1 MRSLWAARREESVS
15 YQPYYVTNTLK
26 HQRLMH
32 PLTANADPMSDDLPA
47 HSPDAAAVRL
57 ALLEQRLAR
66 IETHLGIADSPLV
79 AAAPLQQ
86 AQSAPLP
93 SISTALA
100 AVSEP
105 AATSPEVVAEAADEL
120 ELSLG
125 QDWFAAAGIVALSLG
140 VGFMLSLPYGGLPAG
155 VPSLAGYAAVAV
167 LFGLAQV
174 GRRVFAHG
182 AGYLQGAG
190 MSLLYWATLR
200 FMFFGTQSVLDVHG
214 MTGGAVLA
222 AAASC
227 NLGFAWWRRS
237 GWLMVLAL
245 VTACATPLVV
255 GAGGFMAVT
264 VVVLAAVVVAA
275 AWRMQW
281 RGLVPIG
288 IGLIGATYFTWA
300 SGNLIF
306 GGIYHWASTPWFAPG
321 CLLVAMMILGAASL
335 VRAADDCDDVL
346 SNLSAVLTCSLGY
359 GLYLLHTAA
368 AFPEQFFM
376 AHMLAFV
383 VMLCGA
389 IAFWVRRQSRVSTFF
404 YAMTGYAAL
413 TMAIVKASP
422 VPDVFVWLSLQSLVV
437 VATAI
442 WFRSRFIV
450 VANFLIC
457 VMIVAGYMFVN
468 EHESG
473 ISVGF
478 GIVALV
484 SARLLNWKRDRLE
497 LKTGLMRNAYL
508 IGAFLVFPYALHH
521 LMPSRGV
528 ALSWV
533 GLALLYY
540 GLGYAVKNQ
549 KYRWMGHATLLLT
562 GCYLVVVGASRFEP
576 VYRVLSFLAFGTVLL
591 IVSLVFTRLRKRAHP
606 VVDSIKPT
614 K

>member
-1 MRSLWAARREESVS
+1 
-15 YQPYYVTNTLK
+15 
-26 HQRLMH
+26 MH

-66 IETHLGIADSPLV
+66 IETHLGIADAPLV
-79 AAAPLQQ
+79 TVAPLQQ
-86 AQSAPLP
+86 AQPAPAAP
-93 SISTALA
+93 IDTASA

-105 AATSPEVVAEAADEL
+105 AVATHGVVAEAADEL

-140 VGFMLSLPYGGLPAG
+140 AGFMLSLPYDGWPAV

-167 LFGLAQV
+167 LFWLAQA
-174 GRRVFAHG
+174 GWLTFAHG
-182 AGYLQGAG
+182 AGCLQSAG

-200 FMFFGTQSVLDVHG
+200 LMFFGTQPVFDAHG
-214 MTGGAVLA
+214 MGGGAVLA
-222 AAASC
+222 GAALC

-237 GWLMVLAL
+237 GGLMVLAL
-245 VTACATPLVV
+245 ATACATPLVV
-255 GAGGFMAVT
+255 GAGGFMAAT
-264 VVVLAAVVVAA
+264 VIVLAAVVVAA
-275 AWRMQW
+275 ALRTQW
-281 RGLVPIG
+281 RVLVPIG
-288 IGLIGATYFTWA
+288 IGLIGATYFVWA
-300 SGNLIF
+300 IGNPFF
-306 GGIYHWASTPWFAPG
+306 GGAYRWAAAPWFAPG
-321 CLLVAMMILGAASL
+321 CLLVAMMILGAAAL
-335 VRAADDCDDVL
+335 DRAAEGCDDAL

-359 GLYLLHTAA
+359 GIFLLHTAA
-368 AFPEQFFM
+368 AFPARFTLFHVL
-376 AHMLAFV
+376 ASGLMLV
-383 VMLCGA
+383 GA
-389 IAFWVRRQSRVSTFF
+389 VAFWVRRRSRVSTFF

-413 TMAIVKASP
+413 TMAIVKASSM
-422 VPDVFVWLSLQSLVV
+422 PDVFVWLSLQSLVV

-457 VMIVAGYMFVN
+457 VMIVGGYLFMN
-468 EHESG
+468 ENESG

-521 LMPSRGV
+521 LMPGRGV

-533 GLALLYY
+533 GLSLAYY
-540 GLGYAVKNQ
+540 GLGYA
-549 KYRWMGHATLLLT
+549 
-562 GCYLVVVGASRFEP
+562 F
-576 VYRVLSFLAFGTVLL
+576 
-591 IVSLVFTRLRKRAHP
+591 
-606 VVDSIKPT
+606 
-614 K
+614 

>member
-1 MRSLWAARREESVS
+1 MPDDSPASPSEAAAARLSS
-15 YQPYYVTNTLK
+15 
-26 HQRLMH
+26 
-32 PLTANADPMSDDLPA
+32 
-47 HSPDAAAVRL
+47 
-57 ALLEQRLAR
+57 LEQRLAR
-66 IETHLGIADSPLV
+66 IEVRLGIVDHPLG
-79 AAAPLQQ
+79 AATPLQPARPEQ
-86 AQSAPLP
+86 AVVNLGAGAA
-93 SISTALA
+93 TAEPA
-100 AVSEP
+100 AVSRKV
-105 AATSPEVVAEAADEL
+105 AAEAADEL

-125 QDWFAAAGIVALSLG
+125 QDWFAAAGIVALALG
-140 VGFMLSLPYGGLPAG
+140 AGFMLSLPYQGAPAG
-155 VPSLAGYAAVAV
+155 VPSLAGYAVVVA
-167 LFGLAQV
+167 LFGLAQA

-255 GAGGFMAVT
+255 SAGGFMAVT